1 MKKTD
6 RRLWLVWIALVV
18 GGLLLSQIIT
28 LYLTPVIYIYLD
40 RLQKLRLRRKA
51 KDAPAPK

>member
-1 MKKTD
+1 
-6 RRLWLVWIALVV
+6 V

-40 RLQKLRLRRKA
+40 RLQKLRLGRKA
-51 KDAPAPK
+51 KDAPAPTTVQPAE